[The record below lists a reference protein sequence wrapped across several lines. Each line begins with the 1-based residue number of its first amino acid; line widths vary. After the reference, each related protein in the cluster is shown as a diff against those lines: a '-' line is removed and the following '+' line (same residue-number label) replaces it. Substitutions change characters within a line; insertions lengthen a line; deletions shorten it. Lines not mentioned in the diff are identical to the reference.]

1 MENARSAFDLRLEP
15 VGGRLVIETPI
26 GSFHRPDMPVERGAP
41 IDGIA
46 RMSPLD
52 STAWTCP
59 RGVEIRECSRSSH
72 PQPVSKCPLDPS
84 ANRIGGHAM
93 HSYCSTH
100 GFESAAY
107 RGGEVTTTTFQ
118 PPTRSPTITSVAPQV
133 RVHSHRHWRVT
144 PQFSEGVQSSGLT
157 DSSTLRGEQ
166 MKMSLEG
173 MPTGESAVP

>member
-107 RGGEVTTTTFQ
+107 RGGRSYDDHL
-118 PPTRSPTITSVAPQV
+118 PTADTLSDDYLSGAA
-133 RVHSHRHWRVT
+133 SA
-144 PQFSEGVQSSGLT
+144 SSLT
-157 DSSTLRGEQ
+157 LTLAGHA
-166 MKMSLEG
+166 
-173 MPTGESAVP
+173 AV